1 MNLSQL
7 SRGQEARIKSVLST
21 QDGDLIARRLGDLG
35 FVQGESVRV
44 VALGPFGGDPI
55 AVQIGQARFA
65 LRRSEA
71 ARVQVETAA

>member
-1 MNLSQL
+1 MNLAQL
-7 SRGQEARIKSVLST
+7 NRGQKARVQSVLST
-21 QDGDLIARRLGDLG
+21 EDGDPIARRLGDLG
-35 FVQGESVRV
+35 FVQGESVRI

-71 ARVQVETAA
+71 ARVQVEAQP